1 MALFNCELFSTTMNM
16 ATAVRV
22 ILPDTCEMQE
32 ARVLYLLH
40 GLSDNSTVWTRFTSL
55 ERYLRGRNI
64 AVVMPEVQ
72 RSWYCDMENGL
83 PYFTYLSRELPRQMQ
98 RYFGLSRDREKNYIA
113 GLSMGGFGAM
123 KTALTYPERY
133 AVAGSFSGALD
144 LKAMLEIRRSD
155 SQYIREATAIL
166 GPERAV
172 GPENDLRRLV
182 DTAENLP
189 KIYLSCGEEDYL
201 YGVNQSF
208 HEYLTE
214 KGIPHRY
221 DHSPGDHRWDFW
233 DKSIREFLEY
243 IEETGQER

>member
-22 ILPDTCEMQE
+22 ILPDTCEMSE
-32 ARVLYLLH
+32 AEVLYLLH
-40 GLSDNSTVWTRFTSL
+40 GLSDNSTAWTRFTSL

-83 PYFTYLSRELPRQMQ
+83 PYFTYISQELPRQMQ
-98 RYFGLSRDREKNYIA
+98 RYFGLSREKEKNYIA
-113 GLSMGGFGAM
+113 GLSMGGFGAL

-133 AVAGSFSGALD
+133 AVVGSFSGALD

-155 SQYIREATAIL
+155 GQYVREATAIL
-166 GPERAV
+166 GSDRAV

-182 DTAENLP
+182 KTAENLP

-201 YGVNQSF
+201 YDINQKF
-208 HEYLTE
+208 HDDLTE

-221 DHSPGDHRWDFW
+221 DHRPGDHRWDFW
-233 DKSIREFLEY
+233 DRSIQDFLEY
-243 IEETGQER
+243 IK